1 MNNIA
6 LDLNYQFSM
15 KGDNLMKAYAIEN
28 YGGPDELKE
37 MDFPTPELKDD
48 DILIEIENT
57 GISPY
62 DANVR
67 EGSESSR
74 ERIDYPMPFILG
86 WDVSGF
92 VREVGKNV
100 TKVEPGDA
108 VVATQD
114 QDRHGGYAEYIAVNQ
129 RLVAKKPKTLSFEE
143 GATLGINGI
152 TVYQGLV
159 KAAGVSEGDR
169 VMIHGGAGG
178 IGIVAIQIA
187 KSHGAYVYTSAS
199 PHNHDFLYELGAD
212 EVIDYNQTDFSEVL
226 SDLDIVLDT
235 RGGETLEKSY
245 SVLKENGHLVGLAG
259 VDEEKAE
266 KHNIQGHPIITDLN
280 GEYFEKVVELFGNGT
295 IKTHFDTIYPL
306 SQVREA
312 HRHSDEG
319 HARGK
324 IVLRNKA

>member
-1 MNNIA
+1 
-6 LDLNYQFSM
+6 
-15 KGDNLMKAYAIEN
+15 MKAYAIED
-28 YGGPDELKE
+28 YGGPEELKE
-37 MDFPTPELKDD
+37 MDFPTPEVKDND
-48 DILIEIENT
+48 VLIEIENT

-74 ERIDYPMPFILG
+74 DRIDYPMPFILG

-100 TKVEPGDA
+100 TKVKVGDA

-114 QDRHGGYAEYIAVNQ
+114 QYRHGGYAEYISVDQ
-129 RLVAKKPKTLSFEE
+129 RLVFQKPKSLTFEE

-159 KAAGVSEGDR
+159 AEAGVSKGDR

-178 IGIVAIQIA
+178 IGIVAIQLA
-187 KSHGAYVYTSAS
+187 KSRGAYVYTSAS
-199 PHNHDFLYELGAD
+199 PRNHDFLYELGAD
-212 EVIDYNQTDFSEVL
+212 EIIDYNTTDFADVL
-226 SDLDIVLDT
+226 SNLDIVLDT

-245 SVLKENGHLVGLAG
+245 GVLREGGHLVGLNG
-259 VDEEKAE
+259 VDIEKAKE
-266 KHNIQGHPIITDLN
+266 RNVEPHLIITDLR
-280 GEYFEKVVELFGNGT
+280 EDYFEKVVELFGNGT

-306 SQVREA
+306 TQVREA
-312 HRHSDEG
+312 HKHSDEG

-324 IVLRNKA
+324 IVLKNKS